1 MNTKDFE
8 YIVEIARQESI
19 SKAAARLYLSQPTL
33 TKFLQKVEAEFGT
46 PLFDRI
52 GKKMIPTAAG
62 KCCIEKAE
70 RILEL
75 NDQMNKNVQAL
86 CQSDRG
92 MIRVGISASRGEF
105 FIHRIFP
112 KMTRKYPNVSFY
124 LVVEA
129 KRDLQKKLEDD
140 EIDVMFT
147 SNYAERPDLEYTR
160 IAQEEMVLVV
170 PADHELL
177 SKAVKK
183 KEFRYPYVPVEDWI
197 KYPFVT
203 VASRLTTGQYT
214 RLLFQHYQEK
224 PVVQLEVG
232 SVPLVY
238 SAVSQRIGIAI
249 VPSMLLISEEYR
261 DLKYLSFDDAQNI
274 QWYFAA
280 ITKRDKSLHPAVREM
295 IEIAR
300 NEYS

>member
-1 MNTKDFE
+1 M
-8 YIVEIARQESI
+8 
-19 SKAAARLYLSQPTL
+19 
-33 TKFLQKVEAEFGT
+33 
-46 PLFDRI
+46 
-52 GKKMIPTAAG
+52 
-62 KCCIEKAE
+62 
-70 RILEL
+70 
-75 NDQMNKNVQAL
+75 
-86 CQSDRG
+86 
-92 MIRVGISASRGEF
+92 
-105 FIHRIFP
+105 
-112 KMTRKYPNVSFY
+112 
-124 LVVEA
+124 
-129 KRDLQKKLEDD
+129 
-140 EIDVMFT
+140 
-147 SNYAERPDLEYTR
+147 
-160 IAQEEMVLVV
+160 
-170 PADHELL
+170 
-177 SKAVKK
+177 
-183 KEFRYPYVPVEDWI
+183 
-197 KYPFVT
+197 T

-214 RLLFQHYQEK
+214 RLLFQHYQKK